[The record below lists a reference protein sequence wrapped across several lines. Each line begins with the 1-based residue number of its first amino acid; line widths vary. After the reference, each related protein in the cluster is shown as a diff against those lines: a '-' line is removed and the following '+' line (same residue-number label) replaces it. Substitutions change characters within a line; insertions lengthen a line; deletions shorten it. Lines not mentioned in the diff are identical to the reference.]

1 MSPAA
6 TTTRLPVPKT
16 HKLYIGGQ
24 FPRSESGRS
33 YALVRPGAKQA
44 HAQLCLASRKDLRMA
59 VDAARGAQPGWAA
72 RSAYNRG
79 QILYRMAEMIEG
91 RADSWQALLREG
103 LGYTAAQATR
113 ALAATVDA
121 LVYFAG
127 ATDKYPQVIGA
138 VNPVAGPHHNF
149 TTPEPVGVIALVFA
163 DRPDP
168 AASAARIAAA
178 IAAGNAVVALLPGP
192 SGGLVAEFG
201 EAFATAD
208 LPAGVINLLSG
219 DAAELGPH
227 IAAHMEI
234 QGLAFLRDEPAQR
247 TAMERAA
254 ADNMKRCVASPG
266 PLLALE
272 RVLDFVEYK
281 TVWHPIGT

>member
-1 MSPAA
+1 MSRTETA
-6 TTTRLPVPKT
+6 RLPVPKT
-16 HKLYIGGQ
+16 HKLYIGGE

-33 YALVRPGAKQA
+33 YVLAKPGAKHA
-44 HAQLCLASRKDLRMA
+44 YAQLCLASRKDLRAA
-59 VDAARGAQPGWAA
+59 VDAAKAAQPGWAA

-91 RADSWQALLREG
+91 RGDSWRALLRDG
-103 LGYTAAQATR
+103 LGLTATQATR
-113 ALAATVDA
+113 AFEGTIDA

-149 TTPEPVGVIALVFA
+149 TTPDALGVVGLIFP
-163 DRPDP
+163 DEPDP
-168 AASAARIAAA
+168 AAIAARIAAV
-178 IAAGNAVVALLPGP
+178 IAAGNSAIALLPGRA
-192 SGGLVAEFG
+192 GGLVAELG

-208 LPAGVINLLSG
+208 LPGGVINLLSG
-219 DAAELGPH
+219 DAAELTPQF
-227 IAAHMEI
+227 ASHMEI
-234 QGLAFLRDEPAQR
+234 QGLAYLRDEPAR
-247 TAMERAA
+247 RAELERAA
-254 ADNMKRCVASPG
+254 VDNLKRCVASHG

-281 TVWHPIGT
+281 TVWHPIGV